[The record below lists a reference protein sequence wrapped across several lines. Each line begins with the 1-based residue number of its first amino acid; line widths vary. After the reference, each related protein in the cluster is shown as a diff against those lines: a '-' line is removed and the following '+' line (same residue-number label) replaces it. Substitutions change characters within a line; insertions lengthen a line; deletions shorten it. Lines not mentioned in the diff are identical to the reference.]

1 MLLINFTIIII
12 IIIITIII
20 LLIIII
26 IIIIIIFALVLQG
39 RLNSKRI
46 YGGLWKVSIFDLLH

>member
-12 IIIITIII
+12 IIIIITI
-20 LLIIII
+20 IIII

>member
-12 IIIITIII
+12 IIIIITI
-20 LLIIII
+20 IIII

-39 RLNSKRI
+39 RLNSKCM

>member
-1 MLLINFTIIII
+1 MLLINFTIISII

-20 LLIIII
+20 ITI